1 MMCAS
6 KIASQLKETVTKE
19 DTIHLWV
26 LFIILLL
33 GIVIRLIFLFQPMRY
48 DEAFSFIHFASKP
61 LSLGLSDYSFPNNHL
76 FHTFLVHLAYSTL
89 GNQPWIIRL
98 PAVLAGIFLV
108 PASYIATRIF
118 YHKDAALLTAGLVA
132 SSSILIE
139 YSTNARGYT
148 LICLIFLVELTFGA
162 FLMQRV
168 DLSPWVLFSAISA
181 TGFYTIPIMLY
192 PFGIVIVWLF
202 LTILFEKSER
212 DRAVLLQ
219 RLGISIAITALLALL
234 LYLPVFLSSG
244 LTAIIGN
251 RFVRP
256 RAWAE
261 FFSQFPGS
269 LLSIWQ
275 QWNRDIPFAISLF
288 LVFGFFASLLFH
300 RRVCAYRVPVVA
312 AALLWVLPVITIQR
326 VIPFE
331 RVWLFFLP
339 LYLGLASAGLSYLFG
354 ASRFSARS
362 IVFMMGILVLTI
374 WLGLSVVG
382 SRSVYYSNET
392 GTLRDAEA
400 ITIFLKGYLKSGD
413 RVIAA
418 VPSDAPL
425 VYYFNLHEIPL
436 KYFTGDL
443 VSNKRIMVVINE
455 SYHQTLKWFLDRIKR
470 EEVGFNT
477 PEVILRYE
485 SATLYQIVR
494 PDGKR

>member
-1 MMCAS
+1 MKFAS
-6 KIASQLKETVTKE
+6 KIASQLEETVTKE
-19 DTIHLWV
+19 DKIHLLV

-33 GIVIRLIFLFQPMRY
+33 GMAVRLTFLFQPMRY
-48 DEAFSFIHFASKP
+48 DEAFSFTHFASKP

-89 GNQPWIIRL
+89 GNQPWVIRL

-148 LICLIFLVELTFGA
+148 LVCLIFLVTLTFGA

-202 LTILFEKSER
+202 LTILLEKSQR

-244 LTAIIGN
+244 LTAVIGN

-256 RAWAE
+256 KAWSE
-261 FFSQFPGS
+261 FFSQFPAS
-269 LLSIWQ
+269 LLSVWQ
-275 QWNRDIPFAISLF
+275 QWSRDIPLAISLF

-300 RRVCAYRVPVVA
+300 RRVCTYRVPVVA
-312 AALLWVLPVITIQR
+312 AALLWVLPVITVQR

-339 LYLGLASAGLSYLFG
+339 LYLGLASAGLSYLLG
-354 ASRFSARS
+354 ASRFSSARS
-362 IVFMMGILVLTI
+362 IVFTTGTLVLTI
-374 WLGLSVVG
+374 WLSLNVVQ

-400 ITIFLKGYLKSGD
+400 IALFLKGYLKSGD
-413 RVIAA
+413 RVIAS

-443 VSNKRIMVVINE
+443 VSNKRIMVVVNE
-455 SYHQTLKWFLDRIKR
+455 SHHQTLKWFLDRMKL
-470 EEVGFNT
+470 EGVDFNT
-477 PEVILRYE
+477 TEVIRRYD
-485 SATLYQIVR
+485 SATLYQINK
-494 PDGKR
+494 GF